1 MNKLTTIIAF
11 LNEGAEIER
20 TVASIRETAGDNVDI
35 LLIND
40 GSHDGMDYETV
51 ARKYNARYHVN
62 SIRLGAGP
70 AKNLGTE
77 LCETPYFILFDGHM
91 RFYHNDWWNETVNA
105 LENNDRAVYCLRCFP
120 LDEQYQLMKK
130 SSLGAYIQMFD
141 TPEHKVLEPA
151 WLYGDEKAGISSIQI
166 PCVLGASYAASKRY
180 WQYIAGYTGLR
191 TCGCEEAYISLKT
204 WLEGGTCILLKNL
217 KVGHIFRKEFP
228 YSISSIDFMYNKLMM
243 AETLL
248 PIKYKNI
255 AFSDIHRS
263 NPGEYEKAMSL
274 LISDSKLI
282 TELKTYYKQIFTR
295 DIDSFIE
302 FNQSSILWGKKQ
314 V

>member
-1 MNKLTTIIAF
+1 MNKLTAIIAF
-11 LNEGAEIER
+11 LNEGAEIEK

-40 GSHDGMDYETV
+40 ASNDDTDYETV
-51 ARKYNARYHVN
+51 ARKYNARYHLN
-62 SIRLGAGP
+62 SIRLGSGP

-105 LENNDRAVYCLRCFP
+105 LEKNDRAVYCLRCFP
-120 LDEQYQLMKK
+120 LDEQYKLMEM
-130 SSLGAYIQMFD
+130 SSLGAYIHMFD

-151 WLYGDEKAGISSIQI
+151 WLYDNKKVKISSVQI

-191 TCGCEEAYISLKT
+191 TCGCEETYISLKT

-217 KVGHIFRKEFP
+217 KVGHIFRKKFP
-228 YSISSIDFMYNKLMM
+228 YSISSTDFTYNKLMM
-243 AETLL
+243 AETLF
-248 PIKYKNI
+248 PVKYKNI
-255 AFSDIHRS
+255 TISDIHRS

-274 LISDSKLI
+274 LINDSKLI

-302 FNQSSILWGKKQ
+302 FNQSFMN
-314 V
+314 